1 MCVDANASAR
11 HAAKQRW
18 MEKDAKYRS
27 ESLKFFNRE
36 AQAVRKKGEN
46 TRGYS
51 IEISNDLERARYV
64 QGQALKAYEKGF
76 ISYQSNKASA
86 IGKQA
91 GRSRTAGRASM
102 LGLLRSQGT
111 LEASVRNEFGINMQR
126 RYRARLAKL
135 QNQQAKAINTLGVK
149 PEYGAP
155 VLMPPS
161 DRLSGA
167 LGIASQIAGIVSAFK
182 ELGAANKTPTTPQVP
197 SLSELADA
205 DLSGFSSSLNIPRY
219 DFDFS
224 NAFSQSFSSGID
236 FNQSFLNS
244 TSLTGIAPISSSY
257 NIQF

>member
-11 HAAKQRW
+11 NAAKQRW
-18 MEKDAKYRS
+18 LQKDAKYRS

-76 ISYQSNKASA
+76 ISYQTNKATA
-86 IGKQA
+86 KAKQA

-111 LEASVRNEFGINMQR
+111 LESSVRNEFGINMQR

-135 QNQQAKAINTLGVK
+135 QNEQAKAINTLGVP

-167 LGIASQIAGIVSAFK
+167 LQIASQVASIASGFK
-182 ELGAANKTPTTPQVP
+182 ELGAANNTPKLPTDGVP
-197 SLSELADA
+197 SLSELANV
-205 DLSGFSSSLNIPRY
+205 DLSDFGSSLNIPRY

-224 NAFSQSFSSGID
+224 NAFSTDFSKSFINTSSVFD
-236 FNQSFLNS
+236 
-244 TSLTGIAPISSSY
+244 
-257 NIQF
+257 

>member
-1 MCVDANASAR
+1 VCVDANAAAR
-11 HAAKQRW
+11 NAARQRW

-27 ESLKFFNRE
+27 ESLKYFNRE

-51 IEISNDLERARYV
+51 LEISNDLERARYV

-76 ISYQSNKASA
+76 ISYQTNKATA
-86 IGKQA
+86 KAKEA

-102 LGLLRSQGT
+102 LALIRSQGT
-111 LEASVRNEFGINMQR
+111 LEGSVRNEYGINMQR

-135 QNQQAKAINTLGVK
+135 QNQQAKARNTLGVR

-167 LGIASQIAGIVSAFK
+167 LQIASQVASIVSGFK
-182 ELGAANKTPTTPQVP
+182 ELGAADKTPKNPFDP
-197 SLSELADA
+197 SNMDNSLSGLYTA
-205 DLSGFSSSLNIPRY
+205 DLSGFTSSLNIAPY

-224 NAFSQSFSSGID
+224 NAFTTDFSKSFINTSSGLIP
-236 FNQSFLNS
+236 
-244 TSLTGIAPISSSY
+244 SLY
-257 NIQF
+257 D

>member
-1 MCVDANASAR
+1 MCVDANAAAR
-11 HAAKQRW
+11 NAAKQRW

-27 ESLKFFNRE
+27 ESLKYFNRE
-36 AQAVRKKGEN
+36 AQAVKKKGEN

-76 ISYQSNKASA
+76 ISYQSNKGTALA
-86 IGKQA
+86 KQA

-102 LGLLRSQGT
+102 LGLLRAQGS
-111 LEASVRNEFGINMQR
+111 LESSVRNEFGINMQR

-135 QNQQAKAINTLGVK
+135 QNEQAKARNTLGVK

-167 LGIASQIAGIVSAFK
+167 LQIASQVASIVSGFK
-182 ELGAANKTPTTPQVP
+182 ELGAANKTPQVP
-197 SLSELADA
+197 SISELADA
-205 DLSGFSSSLNIPRY
+205 DLSGFTSSLNIPRY